1 MTYLSLFIETQVSLD
16 CHIGPRAQV
25 VRSSARM
32 PSNILGSLGFRD
44 MEIAE
49 KIEIWAQRHLDMPQV
64 AEFDIGGLVTRDRF

>member
-1 MTYLSLFIETQVSLD
+1 
-16 CHIGPRAQV
+16 
-25 VRSSARM
+25 
-32 PSNILGSLGFRD
+32 